1 MARDV
6 VGRGHEGSE
15 NAYQFELQN
24 VGKEVTCDRH
34 GEMMLQ
40 RILNNVREVD

>member
-1 MARDV
+1 MRDV

-15 NAYQFELQN
+15 NAYQFELKKQ
-24 VGKEVTCDRH
+24 GKWLHVRGR

-40 RILNNVREVD
+40 RILNNVREVG